1 MMRCAQRDAME
12 TVMSGDAIGDRLK
25 GYEHAAR
32 AALPRRMPV
41 IVRVDG
47 KAFHTWT
54 KGCAR
59 PFDAG
64 LVEVM
69 NAAAIA
75 LCEEMQ
81 TAQMAY
87 VQSDEISVLLHNYKR
102 YASSAWFDNEVQKIV
117 SVSASIAAASVTVAS
132 PRLFGEARCAFFDA
146 RVFVLPESEVN
157 NYFIW
162 RQQDAIRNSI
172 QMQAQS
178 LYSQRELHGKN
189 QVMLR
194 ELIQAKG
201 YDWEGL
207 PTHLKRGRCVV
218 RETSG
223 EGEAMRSRWAVD
235 AEPPV
240 FTAERAYV
248 ERYLAVEPE

>member
-1 MMRCAQRDAME
+1 MN
-12 TVMSGDAIGDRLK
+12 SDAIGDRMK

-54 KGCAR
+54 RGCER
-59 PFDAG
+59 PFDAK

-69 NAAAIA
+69 NAAAVA

-81 TAQMAY
+81 GAQIAY

-117 SVSASIAAASVTVAS
+117 SVSASIAAATVTAS
-132 PRLFGEARCAFFDA
+132 SPLLFGEVRRAFFDS
-146 RVFVLPESEVN
+146 RVFVLPENEVN

-162 RQQDAIRNSI
+162 RQQDAARNSI

-178 LYSQRELHGKN
+178 LYGQRELHGKN
-189 QVMLR
+189 QLMLR

-201 YDWEGL
+201 RDWDDL
-207 PTHLKRGRCVV
+207 PAHLRRGRCVV
-218 RETSG
+218 RETTG

-235 AEPPV
+235 GDLPL
-240 FTAERAYV
+240 FTADRAYV
-248 ERYLAVEPE
+248 ERHLVVEPE